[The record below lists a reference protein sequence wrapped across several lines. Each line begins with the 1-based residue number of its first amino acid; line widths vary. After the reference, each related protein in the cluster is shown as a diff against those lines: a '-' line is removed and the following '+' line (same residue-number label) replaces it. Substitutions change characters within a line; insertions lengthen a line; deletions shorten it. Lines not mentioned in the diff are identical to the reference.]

1 MPKGVQ
7 GQQLANAGTG
17 QGAASTA
24 AANAGNLYGSL
35 APQLQ
40 AEISNP
46 QGYGAPTL
54 AKMNTA
60 GQQSAGGTQA
70 GAVGQGALLAART
83 RNAGTADAAIGQSAR
98 QAGQQ
103 ASDAALKTQVGNAQL
118 QQQQKQAGLSS
129 LAGLNATELGASNNA
144 LGISNQALSG
154 ANATAAN
161 NPWNAIFKQYGLNS
175 VNNLNGPG
183 A

>member
-1 MPKGVQ
+1 MEAS
-7 GQQLANAGTG
+7 QLGNAGTAS
-17 QGAASTA
+17 GAASTA

-40 AEISNP
+40 AEVSNP
-46 QGYGAPTL
+46 QGYGAPAL

-98 QAGQQ
+98 TAGQQ

-118 QQQQKQAGLSS
+118 QQQQRQAGLSG
-129 LAGLNATELGASNNA
+129 LQGLNATELGASNSA

-154 ANATAAN
+154 ATSSAAA
-161 NPWNAIFKQYGLNS
+161 NPWNPIFKQYGLNA